1 MGRGPRAALAA
12 GLSTASRRQLVGAGA
27 HVVPSWMLAIRWSP
41 LRCGLACKQGGEGV
55 THAEVLE
62 VFAANVTRLRELV
75 EKIVEGLPAGRDCP
89 CPDAL
94 DGIKLS
100 FELPG

>member
-1 MGRGPRAALAA
+1 
-12 GLSTASRRQLVGAGA
+12 
-27 HVVPSWMLAIRWSP
+27 MLAIRWSP